1 MRGGTSSGAPPG
13 TGSRPGSGRKPPST
27 AQRLRTGVAQTGPG
41 MQAAQ
46 GVSLSASINVSD
58 RPMTGQGVMGMKTQS
73 QGPGRLVQDSAYYVG
88 LLRAK
93 INEVGKETQ
102 RLQDEM
108 EQQIRDKSQVTQL
121 EKRYEALIKTKE
133 QLEGQLADYNLA
145 LDKVTMPVAD
155 LTHHFLSLSPD
166 THLN

>member
-1 MRGGTSSGAPPG
+1 MNRGGTSSGAPPG

-27 AQRLRTGVAQTGPG
+27 ARLRTGVAQTGPG

-46 GVSLSASINVSD
+46 GVSLNASINVSD

-88 LLRAK
+88 LLRQR

-108 EQQIRDKSQVTQL
+108 EQQVRDKSQISQL
-121 EKRYEALIKTKE
+121 EKRYEALVKTKE

-145 LDKVTMPVAD
+145 LDKVRPISHSETSSISVAN
-155 LTHHFLSLSPD
+155 P
-166 THLN
+166 

>member
-1 MRGGTSSGAPPG
+1 
-13 TGSRPGSGRKPPST
+13 
-27 AQRLRTGVAQTGPG
+27 

-46 GVSLSASINVSD
+46 GVSLNASINVSD

-88 LLRAK
+88 LLRQK

-108 EQQIRDKSQVTQL
+108 EQQVRDKSQMSQL
-121 EKRYEALIKTKE
+121 EKRYEALVKNKE

-145 LDKVTMPVAD
+145 LDKVRPKRDISKTFKSFQINIFIFYF
-155 LTHHFLSLSPD
+155 FLYFYFSYSYSYL
-166 THLN
+166 

>member
-1 MRGGTSSGAPPG
+1 MNRGGTSSGAPPG
-13 TGSRPGSGRKPPST
+13 SARPGSGRKPPST
-27 AQRLRTGVAQTGPG
+27 AARLRTGVAQTGPG

-73 QGPGRLVQDSAYYVG
+73 SGPGRLVQDSAYYVG
-88 LLRAK
+88 LLRTK
-93 INEVGKETQ
+93 INEVGKETR

-108 EQQIRDKSQVTQL
+108 EQQIRDKSQIAQL
-121 EKRYEALIKTKE
+121 EKRYEGLIKTKE

-145 LDKVTMPVAD
+145 LDKV
-155 LTHHFLSLSPD
+155 LTYAI
-166 THLN
+166 

>member
-1 MRGGTSSGAPPG
+1 
-13 TGSRPGSGRKPPST
+13 
-27 AQRLRTGVAQTGPG
+27 

-102 RLQDEM
+102 RLQDDM
-108 EQQIRDKSQVTQL
+108 EQQIRDKSQVAQL

-145 LDKVTMPVAD
+145 LDKVP
-155 LTHHFLSLSPD
+155 
-166 THLN
+166 